1 MPRKL
6 NNVKRKSDILKLRKK
21 GLSYKQ
27 IAKKL
32 GCSLSIISYH
42 CGNGS
47 EKERAKNTYNKNT
60 PKDCIA
66 RKLNTFKSRMK
77 IEKIRNKYVNF
88 RRAKKNRK
96 ITGKDVVNNIKKNYT
111 KQDVIDKI
119 GEHPV
124 CYLTGR
130 PIDLCDTKTYQ
141 FDHIIPVSKGG
152 TNDLS
157 NLGVCCKEANQ
168 AKGELSVKELHNL
181 CKEILS
187 WKSKKM

>member
-6 NNVKRKSDILKLRKK
+6 NNVKRKSNILKLRKN

-141 FDHIIPVSKGG
+141 FDHIVPVSKGG

-168 AKGELSVKELHNL
+168 AKGEL
-181 CKEILS
+181 
-187 WKSKKM
+187 

>member
-6 NNVKRKSDILKLRKK
+6 NNIKRKSDILKLRKK

-47 EKERAKNTYNKNT
+47 EKERVKNIYNKNT

-88 RRAKKNRK
+88 RRAKRNRR

-141 FDHIIPVSKGG
+141 FDHIVPVSKGG

-157 NLGVCCKEANQ
+157 NLGVCRKEANQ
-168 AKGELSVKELHNL
+168 AKGELSVKEPHKL

>member
-6 NNVKRKSDILKLRKK
+6 NNVKRKSDILKLRKN

-141 FDHIIPVSKGG
+141 FDHIVPVSKGG

-168 AKGELSVKELHNL
+168 AKGELSVKELHKL